1 MTPTPEQGIPTDS
14 EPPTGARSDHRR
26 SRALA
31 GSASVEFSR
40 PEWASPRIPPHRRPL
55 PLIVKEAVDR
65 PESRLTAD
73 RMSGRSR
80 EWQQGR
86 WPGELGRL
94 RDDASEIRRRTLRE
108 LDRYLD
114 QLQSNV
120 EAAGG
125 VVHRAGTAKEAL
137 TAIED
142 IVRRHD
148 ASLAVKSKSMVT
160 EEIHLNE
167 HLAEWGVDVVETDL
181 GEYIVQLGD
190 ERPSHI
196 VAPAVHLSRGDVAS
210 RFSAVAGEDL
220 GDEPQKLARFARTR
234 LREDFRDADVGI
246 TGVNF
251 AVAETGTLVLL
262 TNEGNADMVVSQPR
276 VHIAVMTVEKVVASF
291 SDLAVLLP
299 LLSKAGANQD
309 ISVYQTFV
317 TGPRRER
324 EVDGPDELHLVILDA
339 GRTSLVGGRYEE
351 VLACI
356 RCGACQTACPVFA
369 TVGGGHPYANV
380 YGGPIGAV
388 LTPLLS
394 QRREDADLAYLS
406 SLCGACGDVCPV
418 KIPLPD
424 MLVDLRA
431 DYQDTTAGPLTR
443 GIWRAWAG
451 LWSTQAGFGLTR
463 LLARVVSRLVPR
475 PLMARAPMAAAWAR
489 GRALPDLSGAGGARH
504 PHTGRGRRTGK
515 QANR

>member
-1 MTPTPEQGIPTDS
+1 MSREQHGIPTTT
-14 EPPTGARSDHRR
+14 EPPASGEPATGARPGRR
-26 SRALA
+26 ASRALA
-31 GSASVEFSR
+31 GSSAVEFDR
-40 PEWASPRIPPHRRPL
+40 PEWASPRIPAHRRPL

-65 PESRLTAD
+65 PAARLTAD
-73 RMSGRSR
+73 RLSGRSR
-80 EWQQGR
+80 DWQQGE
-86 WPGELGRL
+86 WPAELGQL
-94 RDDASEIRRRTLRE
+94 REEAAAIRRRTLGDLE
-108 LDRYLD
+108 GYLGR
-114 QLQSNV
+114 LQTNV

-125 VVHRAGTAKEAL
+125 VVHRAATAQDAL
-137 TAIED
+137 DAIEAV
-142 IVRRHD
+142 VRDLD
-148 ASLAVKSKSMVT
+148 ARLAVKSKSMVT

-181 GEYIVQLGD
+181 GEYIVQVGD
-190 ERPSHI
+190 ERPAHI
-196 VAPAVHLSRGDVAS
+196 VAPAVHLSRGDVAD
-210 RFSAVAGEDL
+210 RFDALAGEKL
-220 GDEPQKLARFARTR
+220 GEEPEQLAAFARRR
-234 LREDFRDADVGI
+234 LREDFRDADLGI

-251 AVAETGTLVLL
+251 AVADTGTLVLV

-299 LLSKAGANQD
+299 MLSKAGANQE

-317 TGPRRER
+317 TGPRREG
-324 EVDGPDELHLVILDA
+324 EVDGPEELHLVILDG
-339 GRTSLVGGRYEE
+339 GRSSLVGGRYEE

-394 QRREDADLAYLS
+394 ERPEDADLAYLS

-424 MLVDLRA
+424 MLVDLRG
-431 DYQDTTAGPLTR
+431 DYQEATAGPVTR
-443 GIWRAWAG
+443 AGWRTWAR
-451 LWSTQAGFGLTR
+451 LWSTRGGFTATR
-463 LLARVVSRLVPR
+463 LMARLGARVPR
-475 PLMARAPMAAAWAR
+475 AWVARAPMASGWAK
-489 GRALPDLSGAGGARH
+489 GRSLPDLSGAGAARRDGEGH
-504 PHTGRGRRTGK
+504 RR
-515 QANR
+515 